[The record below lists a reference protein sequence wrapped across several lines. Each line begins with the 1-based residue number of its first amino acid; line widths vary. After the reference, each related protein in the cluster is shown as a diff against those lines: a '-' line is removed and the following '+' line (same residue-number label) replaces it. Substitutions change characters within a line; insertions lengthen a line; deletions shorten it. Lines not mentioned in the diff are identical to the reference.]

1 MKRSIPVL
9 IVALTGLVLMVSFFS
24 PWIEP
29 AGETALEWFAILAA
43 VAFVLGGGSL
53 LKAQLEA
60 ISARRPGW
68 GYAAVTL
75 VSFFVMLFVG
85 LGKVGVRPAE
95 QYPTHR
101 WSGDA
106 EATFG
111 ALGWLYA
118 YVFSPLTGTMFALLA
133 FYVASAAFRAFRAK
147 NVEATLLLGTAFVVL
162 LARTAVAR
170 LTDALPPSL
179 SFLKLDYLLSWL
191 MQYIS
196 TAGSRA
202 VVIGIALGIAA
213 TSLRILLGIDRPY
226 LGKE

>member
-1 MKRSIPVL
+1 MI
-9 IVALTGLVLMVSFFS
+9 TGLVLMISFFL
-24 PWIEP
+24 PRVEP
-29 AGETALEWFAILAA
+29 AAETALEWFTILAA
-43 VAFVLGGGSL
+43 VAYVLGGGSL

-68 GYAAVTL
+68 GFAALTL
-75 VSFFVMLFVG
+75 GSFFITLFVG
-85 LGKVGVRPAE
+85 LGKVGVNPAD
-95 QYPTHR
+95 QYPTHS

-106 EATFG
+106 EAPYG
-111 ALGWLYA
+111 ALGWIYSYL
-118 YVFSPLTGTMFALLA
+118 FSPLTGTIFSLLA

-147 NVEATLLLGTAFVVL
+147 NIEATLLLGTAFVVL

-170 LTDALPPSL
+170 LTDSLPPAL
-179 SFLKLDYLLSWL
+179 DFLKLDNLLSWL

-226 LGKE
+226 LGKQ